1 MCGIA
6 GFLADARFNQT
17 RLLPVA
23 LSMADAI
30 RHRGPDDNGVWTDPH
45 ARIALAQRRLSIIDL
60 SPAGHQP
67 MVSASGRYVIVFNG
81 EIYNFSTL
89 RAELETAGTAPA
101 WRGHSDTEVLLAL
114 IEARGVRAALQAV
127 RGMFA
132 FALWDTHERTLVLAR
147 DRLGEK
153 PLYYGRVGGSFAFG
167 SELKALRAHP
177 EWNAPVDRGA
187 LALFMRHNYVPAP
200 YTIHEGIRKLPPG
213 QMLTLAWGT
222 KEPVVEPYWSAR
234 AAAEAGFRTPSNR
247 SHAALTDA
255 LDALLRDA
263 VAGQM
268 VADVPLGAFL
278 SGGIDSSVVVAL
290 MQAQSPRPVK
300 TFTIGFT
307 EEGYDE
313 AVHAAAVA
321 RHLGTEHT
329 ELYVTPREAMAV
341 IPRLP
346 SIYDEPFADSSQIPT
361 FLVSQLARQHV
372 TVSLS
377 GDGGDELLGGYNR
390 YLLGKD
396 LWQKLSLLPTG
407 VRTAFARMVKAISP
421 RTWSALMKPL
431 MPLAPSRYRVGLPG
445 DKLHKLAD
453 VVSHADLDSLYRDLV
468 SHWRSPGEIV
478 LGGAEYPTLLSQTG
492 DLHIDDPVARMMF
505 LDLVTYL
512 PDDILVK
519 VDRAAMAVSLETRV
533 PLLDHRVVEFAWQ
546 VPMAS
551 KVDARGTK
559 QLLRSVLDRYVP
571 AALIDRPKM
580 GFGVPIDSWLRG
592 PLRDWA
598 EALLDPARLKREG
611 YLNPQPIRAN
621 WEQHLS
627 GQRDWH
633 YPLWDVLMFQAWLE
647 HVDGR

>member
-255 LDALLRDA
+255 LDSLLRDA

-492 DLHIDDPVARMMF
+492 DLPIDDPVARMMF

-611 YLNPQPIRAN
+611 YLNPQPIRAS

>member
-1 MCGIA
+1 MCGFT
-6 GFLADARFNQT
+6 GFLADSRFDRARLAPTAQ
-17 RLLPVA
+17 A
-23 LSMADAI
+23 MADAI
-30 RHRGPDDNGVWTDPH
+30 RHRGPDDSGVWTD
-45 ARIALAQRRLSIIDL
+45 AQAGIALGHRRLSIIDL

-67 MVSASGRYVIVFNG
+67 MASASGRFVIVYNG
-81 EIYNFSTL
+81 EIYNFSAV
-89 RAELETAGTAPA
+89 RAELQAKGTAPP

-114 IEARGVRAALQAV
+114 IEARGVSAALQAV

-132 FALWDTHERTLVLAR
+132 FALWDTRDRTLVLAR

-153 PLYYGRVGGSFAFG
+153 PLYYGCVGGSFAFG

-213 QMLTLAWGT
+213 QLLTLAWGA
-222 KEPVVEPYWSAR
+222 KEPVVESYWSAR
-234 AAAEAGFRTPSNR
+234 EAAEAGFRTPATV

-255 LDALLRDA
+255 LDGLLRDA
-263 VAGQM
+263 IAGQM

-290 MQAQSPRPVK
+290 MQAQSSRPVK
-300 TFTIGFT
+300 TFTVGFT

-313 AVHAAAVA
+313 AIHAAAVA

-346 SIYDEPFADSSQIPT
+346 TIYDEPFADSSQIPT
-361 FLVSQLARQHV
+361 FLVSQLARSHV

-377 GDGGDELLGGYNR
+377 GDGGDELFGGYNR

-396 LWQKLSLLPTG
+396 LWQKLSRLPTG
-407 VRTAFARMVKAISP
+407 MHTAFARLVKALPP
-421 RTWSALMKPL
+421 RTWSTLMKPF

-453 VVSHADLDSLYRDLV
+453 VVSHADLDSLYRDIV

-478 LGGAEYPTLLSQTG
+478 LGGTEHPTLLSQAG
-492 DLHIDDPVARMMF
+492 DLPIDDPVARMMF
-505 LDLVTYL
+505 LDLVTYM

-519 VDRAAMAVSLETRV
+519 VDRAAMAVSLESRV
-533 PLLDHRVVEFAWQ
+533 PLLDHRLVEFAWQ
-546 VPMAS
+546 VPMKE
-551 KVDARGTK
+551 KVNPRGTK
-559 QLLRSVLDRYVP
+559 QLLRSVLRRYVP
-571 AALIDRPKM
+571 DELIDRPKM
-580 GFGVPIDSWLRG
+580 GFGVPIDSWLCG
-592 PLRDWA
+592 PLRGWA
-598 EALLDPARLKREG
+598 EELLDPVRLAREG
-611 YLNPQPIRAN
+611 YLNPEPIREG
-621 WEQHLS
+621 WQQHLA
-627 GQRDWH
+627 GQRQWH

>member
-255 LDALLRDA
+255 LDSLLRDA

-492 DLHIDDPVARMMF
+492 DLPIDDPVARMMF

-598 EALLDPARLKREG
+598 EALLDPARLKCEG
-611 YLNPQPIRAN
+611 YLDPQPIRAS